1 MKLKKQEYIHPVKYV
16 CFYMYICLFIKKN
29 SMEVKETKSLE
40 EIRQYFSV
48 LKRSSDNSEECKTEI
63 KFSTYYELGCMINN
77 MLKLC
82 VLGLDNDK
90 DKDSSINVGLI
101 LEHII
106 ELFPLDEFELLDKIN
121 QQFAGESSLV

>member
-1 MKLKKQEYIHPVKYV
+1 
-16 CFYMYICLFIKKN
+16 
-29 SMEVKETKSLE
+29 METKETKSLE
-40 EIRQYFSV
+40 HMKQYFSV
-48 LKRSSDNSEECKTEI
+48 LKKSSDNSEGCKTEI

-90 DKDSSINVGLI
+90 DSSINVGLI

-106 ELFPLDEFELLDKIN
+106 ELFPLDEFELLDKIK
-121 QQFAGESSLV
+121 GLLIVESHNETD

>member
-1 MKLKKQEYIHPVKYV
+1 
-16 CFYMYICLFIKKN
+16 
-29 SMEVKETKSLE
+29 METKETKSLE
-40 EIRQYFSV
+40 DIKQYFSV
-48 LKRSSDNSEECKTEI
+48 LKRASGNNEGCKTET

-82 VLGLDNDK
+82 VLGLENDNN
-90 DKDSSINVGLI
+90 SSINVGLV
-101 LEHII
+101 LEHVI

>member
-1 MKLKKQEYIHPVKYV
+1 
-16 CFYMYICLFIKKN
+16 
-29 SMEVKETKSLE
+29 MEVKETKSLE

>member
-1 MKLKKQEYIHPVKYV
+1 
-16 CFYMYICLFIKKN
+16 
-29 SMEVKETKSLE
+29 METKETKSLE
-40 EIRQYFSV
+40 DIKQYFRV
-48 LKRSSDNSEECKTEI
+48 LKRASGNNEGFKTET

-82 VLGLDNDK
+82 VLGLENDNN
-90 DKDSSINVGLI
+90 SSINVGLV
-101 LEHII
+101 LEHVI

>member
-1 MKLKKQEYIHPVKYV
+1 M
-16 CFYMYICLFIKKN
+16 IKSNTEKI
-29 SMEVKETKSLE
+29 MAVKETKSLE

-48 LKRSSDNSEECKTEI
+48 LKRSSDNDEGSKTEI

-77 MLKLC
+77 MLRLC
-82 VLGLDNDK
+82 ILGLDNDK
-90 DKDSSINVGLI
+90 DSSINIGLI